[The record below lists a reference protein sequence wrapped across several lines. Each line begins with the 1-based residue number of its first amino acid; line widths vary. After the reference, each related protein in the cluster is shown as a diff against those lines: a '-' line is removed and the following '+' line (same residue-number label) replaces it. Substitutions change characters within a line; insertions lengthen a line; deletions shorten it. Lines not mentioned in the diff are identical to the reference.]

1 MIKDEIKKANLVAMK
16 NKDQV
21 ARGLYS
27 VVLNKIMM
35 EEVKRR
41 TTGKEMTDGDVL
53 AILQKTA
60 KELHYSPNALAQ
72 AMVSNKHVPS
82 FSFQM
87 RREPSKERSSIRSK

>member
-1 MIKDEIKKANLVAMK
+1 MLLYRVGDFIMIKDEIKKANLVAMK

-41 TTGKEMTDGDVL
+41 TTGKGMTDGDVL

-60 KELHYSPNALAQ
+60 KDKGIQWVFA
-72 AMVSNKHVPS
+72 K
-82 FSFQM
+82 
-87 RREPSKERSSIRSK
+87 KI